1 LKNPIASTSD
11 IESAFVELFAFVA
24 TIDNS
29 PYMVIPKALEFRQ
42 AVCGGEAYIREYC
55 RYIAQIG
62 GAVVADILGTAV
74 MDNKAHT
81 LQQCCF
87 ANVRLPLQFRTET
100 GSSKKDG
107 LINVTEAPH
116 LVRWIMERAVKE
128 FATYLPTKFHAG
140 ALWVR
145 LSGQI
150 YLEAKD
156 FVWAG
161 HVLKGLCDI
170 IMKGEGRAEA
180 IH

>member
-1 LKNPIASTSD
+1 
-11 IESAFVELFAFVA
+11 
-24 TIDNS
+24 
-29 PYMVIPKALEFRQ
+29 MVVPKALEFRQ
-42 AVCGGEAYIREYC
+42 AVCGGEANIREYC
-55 RYIAQIG
+55 HHIAQVG
-62 GAVVADILGTAV
+62 GTKVAAILGTEV
-74 MDNKAHT
+74 MDNKTHT

-87 ANVRLPLQFRTET
+87 ANVRLPLNFGAET
-100 GSSKKDG
+100 PSSKEDG

-116 LVRWIMERAVKE
+116 LVSWIMERAVKD

-161 HVLKGLCDI
+161 HVLKGLCDRI
-170 IMKGEGRAEA
+170 IKGEGRAEA